1 MDEAFF
7 CKLYYLLKEQV
18 IKDDLLVDIL
28 AVFVSTYA
36 VRRNHHQL
44 NGMCL
49 GVLLAVLKRVNLAAK
64 FCLIAFV
71 DSVFVL
77 TELHLTEIVCPLT
90 FPF

>member
-28 AVFVSTYA
+28 AVFVSAYA
-36 VRRNHHQL
+36 IRRNHHQL

-49 GVLLAVLKRVNLAAK
+49 VCCLLFKKA
-64 FCLIAFV
+64 
-71 DSVFVL
+71 
-77 TELHLTEIVCPLT
+77 
-90 FPF
+90 